1 MPTAQTQAIQ
11 NANNIVAL
19 AQQLLNL
26 YIQITAVSN
35 AWNDDGSLAIIDVL
49 ATCAQNPDG
58 SLGTADGTPV
68 TTHPIDTRVA
78 ANVALSRAVS
88 ASNISACLT
97 QLNNVAS
104 FINGNAVAATPGVRS
119 LLNQVTGG

>member
-1 MPTAQTQAIQ
+1 MATPQSQAIQ
-11 NANNIVAL
+11 NANAIIGL
-19 AQQLLNL
+19 AQQVLVIFN
-26 YIQITAVSN
+26 QITAANN
-35 AWNDDGSLAIIDVL
+35 AWNDDGSLAIINAL
-49 ATCAQNPDG
+49 ATCALNVDG
-58 SLGTADGTPV
+58 SFGTADGTPV

-78 ANVALSRAVS
+78 ANQGLSRAVS

-97 QLNNVAS
+97 QLVNISS